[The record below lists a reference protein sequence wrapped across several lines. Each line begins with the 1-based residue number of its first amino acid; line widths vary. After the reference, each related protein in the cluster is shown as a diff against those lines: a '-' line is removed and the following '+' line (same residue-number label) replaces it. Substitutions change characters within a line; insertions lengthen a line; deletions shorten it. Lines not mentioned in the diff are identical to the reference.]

1 MRLPELDKF
10 KGKTVAIVMGTRPE
24 VIKLASVVSAL
35 VKFPA
40 INTVIINLGQHR
52 EMILQ
57 ALETFEIKPDVD
69 LALMEENQSL
79 TSFTAKAIPIL
90 DSLYA
95 ETKPD
100 IVVVQ
105 GDTTTAM
112 VAALCAFYRKIPVCH
127 VEAGLRTFD
136 MFHPFPEE
144 VNRRIISAAT
154 TLHCCPTNRA
164 RDNLLH
170 EGISRE
176 SIFLTGNTVI
186 DALNRVKKNEYMFKT
201 AVLNTLDFE
210 KKIIVVT
217 VHRRENHGAPLKEI
231 CRALRDLTAMYP
243 DIVIVY
249 PVHLN
254 PNVSQAVHQM
264 LENCPGV
271 YLIPPIPYEDQ
282 VNLMAR
288 CYLLLTD
295 SGGLQEEAPSLGK
308 PVLVLRKTTERPEAV
323 ERGHARLIGSHY
335 PTIVEETS
343 RLLNDPAA
351 YEQMA
356 RCSDLF
362 GDGRAGERIAEYIMH
377 RCAPTQPMQRGPVDF
392 NEPLGVAA
400 ADK

>member
-1 MRLPELDKF
+1 MRLPPLDKPDR
-10 KGKTVAIVMGTRPE
+10 KSVAVVMGTRPE

-35 VKFPA
+35 VKFPN
-40 INTVIINLGQHR
+40 IKTFVINLGQHR

-95 ETKPD
+95 ETEPN

-112 VAALCAFYRKIPVCH
+112 VATLCAFYRKIPVCH

-136 MFHPFPEE
+136 MFYPFPEE

-164 RDNLLH
+164 RDNLLR
-170 EGISRE
+170 EGISQE
-176 SIFLTGNTVI
+176 NIFLTGNTVI
-186 DALNRVKKNEYMFKT
+186 DALHRVKKNEYTFKT
-201 AVLNTLDFE
+201 AILNTLDYE

-217 VHRRENHGAPLKEI
+217 VHRRENHGAPLQEI
-231 CRALRDLTAMYP
+231 CHALRDLTAMYP

-254 PNVSQAVHQM
+254 PNVSYAVHQM
-264 LENCPGV
+264 LENCPAV
-271 YLIPPIPYEDQ
+271 HLLPPLPYEDQ

-323 ERGHARLIGSHY
+323 EGGHARLIGSRY
-335 PTIVEETS
+335 RTIVAETS
-343 RLLNDPAA
+343 RLVNEPAA
-351 YEQMA
+351 YEKMA

-362 GDGRAGERIAEYIMH
+362 GDGRAGERIAENIMH
-377 RCAPTQPMQRGPVDF
+377 RVRGDRAHTGGPVEF
-392 NEPLGVAA
+392 
-400 ADK
+400 K